1 MAEEPKVCVLMAT
14 YNGANYLAEQL
25 ESIAGQT
32 HKNITLL
39 VSDDGSTDETLA
51 ILEEYK
57 KKIDIKV
64 VNNTL
69 WQCVKGDGVMSI
81 NKRDIVVRYKGNV
94 SPVKA
99 LRIPETSKFKKWWM

>member
-39 VSDDGSTDETLA
+39 ASDRLMRR
-51 ILEEYK
+51 LQY
-57 KKIDIKV
+57 
-64 VNNTL
+64 
-69 WQCVKGDGVMSI
+69 
-81 NKRDIVVRYKGNV
+81 
-94 SPVKA
+94 
-99 LRIPETSKFKKWWM
+99 